1 MPGIPV
7 SRRNMV
13 GILGAGAI
21 AAPLVLS
28 ARAEAN
34 PEDERLRPL
43 SALFTPLEPGA
54 RLARWT
60 IVAIEP
66 LRAGAVTV
74 VARGED
80 GHDFRLEVM
89 ARDAAP
95 LAPKPPAET
104 DRLAVYVRNGGDGWL
119 PTVEEQGL
127 AAMTL
132 AQILRRN
139 EASCSVSGLLTH
151 AERIDKHEKR
161 LLSQV
166 P

>member
-7 SRRNMV
+7 SRRNVV
-13 GILGAGAI
+13 GILGAGAL
-21 AAPLVLS
+21 AAPLVLA

-34 PEDERLRPL
+34 PENERLRPR
-43 SALFTPLEPGA
+43 SELFAPLEPGA
-54 RLARWT
+54 RLARWS

-66 LRAGAVTV
+66 LRLGAVTV
-74 VARGED
+74 VARGDD
-80 GHDFRLEVM
+80 GHDFRLEVL

-104 DRLAVYVRNGGDGWL
+104 ARLAIYVRNGGDGWL

-132 AQILRRN
+132 AQILVRN
-139 EASCSVSGLLTH
+139 EASCSVEGLLTH
-151 AERIDKHEKR
+151 AERISRHEKR
-161 LLSQV
+161 LLSQE